1 MPPRNITPSSYVGPQ
16 VRKFRRKRAWTQQDL
31 ADRLEEIGAKST
43 GWSQTKVNKLERGR
57 LTRVLVDDV
66 FELALALDVSP
77 LYLLTPTE
85 AFDEQENA
93 YKVLVGGQ
101 VAAWPREVRQWI
113 RGVRPILGLSL
124 YRSDE
129 DAREGH
135 NFYLL
140 RSQPH
145 SEWNQLVKTGEIAK
159 QMVGVA
165 FALTSD
171 ESQEEEP
178 DG

>member
-1 MPPRNITPSSYVGPQ
+1 MPLRNITPSSYVGPQ
-16 VRKFRRKRAWTQQDL
+16 VLHFRKRKAWTQKQL
-31 ADRLEEIGAKST
+31 VDRLHELGIKQT
-43 GWSQTKVNKLERGR
+43 GWNQTKVHKLETGK
-57 LTRVLVDDV
+57 LKRVLVDDV

-93 YKVLVGGQ
+93 YKVWLGGQ
-101 VAAWPREVRQWI
+101 IASWPVVVRQWI
-113 RGVRPILGLSL
+113 RGVRPILSL
-124 YRSDE
+124 VDYRSDE
-129 DAREGH
+129 EAREGH

-145 SEWNQLVKTGEIAK
+145 SEWNQLVKAGEYAK
-159 QMVGVA
+159 QMAGVA
-165 FALTSD
+165 FALSPT
-171 ESQEEEP
+171 EGEEEEP